1 MTHTM
6 LCCAGKEGAVVQE
19 PQGAARGDSGR
30 KVSTADIQLVQNLI
44 ERCLQVYCQQ
54 VVLFC
59 LFTSPSSSACWCAG
73 AAALFLQHTVLT
85 GGLVLL
91 QRIGRSLLVSAVT
104 SE

>member
-54 VVLFC
+54 VV
-59 LFTSPSSSACWCAG
+59 
-73 AAALFLQHTVLT
+73 
-85 GGLVLL
+85 
-91 QRIGRSLLVSAVT
+91 
-104 SE
+104 